1 MSKLD
6 ALCQQ
11 INKEWKEDIAN
22 RGIKRITTKKIPF
35 TSPRLNY
42 MLYGGLPRGRIIEF
56 AGEENGGKTTT
67 ALDACKNAQILFQQ
81 EYEEILSN
89 ENDTKRKQYLESRGP
104 KQVVYI
110 DCENTLDEDWA
121 IKLGVDVDSM
131 YILKPQSQA
140 AEDIFQMALDMIE
153 TDEVGLM
160 VIDSLGVMLSQQ
172 AYEKDMTEKTYGGIS
187 MALTLFSKKAE
198 LLCAKYDCTVL
209 GINQMRDD
217 MNSMYGGK
225 TTTGGK
231 AWKHNCFSGNT
242 KLLTDKGI
250 KRFRDFKDGET
261 LTVVDKD
268 GNLREAIMHHFGK
281 GKLQKV
287 LLKTPSMSQEVICTP
302 DHRWLLEDGTIT
314 TDLKVGDKLYIRQE
328 NVNHPIK
335 NKRQAFMFCMGMIL
349 GDGTDCKPAYEND
362 AISAK
367 IVLCDRKE
375 RYATFFRLAGFN
387 ETTENS
393 RICFI
398 KRGYSKQGF
407 LNGECWKYLTP
418 EDNRYLFMGYYAAD
432 GSYNGNECC
441 TFDSRILD
449 MIKYTSGMC
458 GYYITRINEGV
469 TGDDSYKPGQTC
481 WYVHF
486 TTHQSKYNKWV
497 VHSIG
502 KAFDGGT
509 YCVEEPITHTFTL
522 EKGIVTG
529 NCSLRLMFAKG
540 DFIDASGNKLN
551 RSCDEPK
558 GNKVM
563 VSIVKTKVDKPDRK
577 TGFYTLMYDYGI
589 DEVFDLVE
597 VAMKYGIVNKSGAW
611 FNFCDIETGEIVT
624 DENGKEIK
632 LQGLPNLIEFIK
644 NDEVMLDELRE
655 QVMAQ
660 MGASS

>member
-153 TDEVGLM
+153 TDEVGLI

-231 AWKHNCFSGNT
+231 AWKHNC
-242 KLLTDKGI
+242 
-250 KRFRDFKDGET
+250 
-261 LTVVDKD
+261 
-268 GNLREAIMHHFGK
+268 
-281 GKLQKV
+281 
-287 LLKTPSMSQEVICTP
+287 
-302 DHRWLLEDGTIT
+302 
-314 TDLKVGDKLYIRQE
+314 
-328 NVNHPIK
+328 
-335 NKRQAFMFCMGMIL
+335 
-349 GDGTDCKPAYEND
+349 
-362 AISAK
+362 
-367 IVLCDRKE
+367 
-375 RYATFFRLAGFN
+375 
-387 ETTENS
+387 
-393 RICFI
+393 
-398 KRGYSKQGF
+398 
-407 LNGECWKYLTP
+407 
-418 EDNRYLFMGYYAAD
+418 
-432 GSYNGNECC
+432 
-441 TFDSRILD
+441 
-449 MIKYTSGMC
+449 
-458 GYYITRINEGV
+458 
-469 TGDDSYKPGQTC
+469 
-481 WYVHF
+481 
-486 TTHQSKYNKWV
+486 
-497 VHSIG
+497 
-502 KAFDGGT
+502 
-509 YCVEEPITHTFTL
+509 
-522 EKGIVTG
+522 
-529 NCSLRLMFAKG
+529 SLRLMFAKG
-540 DFIDASGNKLN
+540 DFIDAAGNKLN

-660 MGASS
+660 MGVSS